1 MSLEVLDAGALT
13 TVQDRG
19 RRGYAHLGV
28 PRAGALD
35 AGAADL
41 ANRLVGNDPACAL
54 LETTATGAAF
64 RFHRAATVAVTG
76 ADCEVRVDGR
86 AAGPD
91 TVLSLRAG
99 TVLQIG
105 PARIG
110 VRSYLAVGGG
120 VDVAPV
126 LGSRATDTLAWVG
139 PPRVRAGA
147 LLPLGPAGTS
157 PAGVDVVVRRPREP
171 VLQLIPGPREG
182 WVSARGWAALDGAR
196 YRVGSDSDRIGLR
209 LTGPRVDRVERGEL
223 PSEGVVLGAVQLPGS
238 GEPVVFLHDHPVTGG
253 YPVIAVVDPADLDVC
268 AQLRPGDP
276 VLLRVRRQ

>member
-41 ANRLVGNDPACAL
+41 ANRLVGNDPEHAL
-54 LETTATGAAF
+54 LETTLTGAAF

-76 ADCEVRVDGR
+76 ADCGVRVDGR
-86 AAGPD
+86 AMATN

-99 TVLQIG
+99 AVLEVG
-105 PARIG
+105 HARTG

-120 VDVAPV
+120 VAVAPV

-139 PPRVRAGA
+139 PPRVRAGT
-147 LLPLGPAGTS
+147 LLPLGPAGTT
-157 PAGVDVVVRRPREP
+157 PAGVDVVVRRPRRA
-171 VLQLIPGPREG
+171 VLHLTPGPRDG
-182 WVSARGWAALDGAR
+182 WVTGRGWAALDGAT
-196 YRVGSDSDRIGLR
+196 YRVGGDSNRIGLR
-209 LTGPRVDRVERGEL
+209 LAGPEVDRATGGEL
-223 PSEGVVLGAVQLPGS
+223 PSEGVVLGAVQLPAS
-238 GEPVVFLHDHPVTGG
+238 GQPVVFLHDHPVTGG

-276 VLLRVRRQ
+276 VLLRVRRD